1 MPPNAPLVAPILL
14 PNGSIHFAAIKPNGT
29 AQDAINVLLETPE
42 VKEDVLGDLASSYVD
57 EGGWGLQKV
66 IKHDVGKAWEDNEL
80 KALDFS
86 ILPATTVLAPLL
98 KAASPTTPSL
108 HRHFSAFPLTSHL
121 HTPTLRLVATQPS
134 FTLQL
139 SFLRVPEI
147 PDEYSLPVY
156 ITRAQLADDIQQIV
170 VDTLGLTKAIA
181 GTTVPYSIEE
191 VVIGKNGQEVASP
204 VPGSASISPRLTLRP
219 QRTFRFV
226 VPEDWYRRSRHRS
239 MTPSL
244 ASVDDH
250 DKPAN
255 GLDDGSDDDEGDGT
269 AKAAGRG
276 GNATPTASVL
286 HTPAQSP
293 NKGSRLSSIFDTWR
307 GSASPSSP
315 RPETPDRRIS
325 VSDPVPLMASL
336 NEVVTRLETEE
347 SKEDEEWMAEFDR
360 MVEDLGLKGPK
371 KDQMYALPS
380 DRKKYLVTQNRLA
393 RSASTTTLDQ
403 TSSRMSQ
410 QPASY
415 SGATGST
422 LIPKLVPQLTGD
434 VMKRFSLSNIGWG
447 STSTSIPS
455 APSPPTSKLAP
466 VGEDRGV
473 HNKLPSEVEDHEES
487 IEAQPLV
494 PQSTGGLWSS
504 WWAGSS
510 AAAATGQS
518 SATGAKPKTCAW
530 YVENLRPGVLSGTKL
545 AKHLISLRVHLST
558 AKLAWIGKFVKEEK
572 GMDVLGQVLEELVG
586 KGSKKKKL
594 SETDNTIL
602 VEVVK
607 CFRVLLNT
615 EPGFDRV
622 LATPEVIT
630 HITFA
635 LHASVPKVRALA
647 AELLAAVC
655 VLSLTADGSGG
666 GLGNRLVL
674 AAFSDYRVV
683 FDESFR
689 FQELVDGLKL
699 PEADEGYSSDA
710 SADEGDDGIWE
721 TRAAYMALVNAL
733 TNCPEALE
741 DRIMLR
747 EELGRRG
754 LNEAIV
760 ALRYVHPPEKLQT
773 QIDVYTEEKFEDE
786 EDMRE
791 RTRLTMQQMTEER
804 DAENDPELR
813 SALEDLLK
821 SAKRDDELNPLLVGI
836 IRSCCTVLELDVTR
850 QFKVDLVFVLE
861 RFAAELNYLRD
872 FRPESWVAFLDRFS
886 TSIQSVV
893 SVTKTTAV
901 LNGTGA
907 LEEEM
912 EALREK
918 VDKLVEE
925 RESLQSDLRSHVAEI
940 TTLRSLQASGP
951 GATTGSAIRS
961 ENFHGVVQRLVQ
973 KEKQVIQ
980 LQAEMEKLKQQ
991 NPAEGR
997 DLDDKAKRERD
1008 KQKISNLNEEIVKLK
1023 SKLNDAEAA
1032 LSIRNKE
1039 LVYLKRALESV
1050 YSRFHSSAEPEKR
1063 NSEVDAQQ
1071 IAAQAIQSLTTKDEE
1086 IKALKVDIEG
1096 LKLELAALKEV
1107 QSKYSDEKA
1116 FKARVAPPP
1125 PPPRTRSTADST
1137 DAQGPST
1144 APAPSPGPPPPP
1156 PPPPPPT
1163 GAMSALASIGG
1174 IQPMRPPPP
1183 PPPPPSELSDTSP
1196 KEIGD
1201 NSA

>member
-42 VKEDVLGDLASSYVD
+42 VREDVLGDLASSYVD

-66 IKHDVGKAWEDNEL
+66 IKHDVGKAWEEDEL

-86 ILPATTVLAPLL
+86 ILPGTTVLAPLL
-98 KAASPTTPSL
+98 KAAAPTTPSL

-121 HTPTLRLVATQPS
+121 HTPTLRLVATHPAL
-134 FTLQL
+134 TLQL

-147 PDEYSLPVY
+147 PDEYSFPVY
-156 ITRAQLADDIQQIV
+156 ITRAQVADDIQQVV

-181 GTTVPYSIEE
+181 GTTVPYSIDE

-204 VPGSASISPRLTLRP
+204 VPGSAVISPRLTLRP

-244 ASVDDH
+244 ASVDDD
-250 DKPAN
+250 DKPTN

-276 GNATPTASVL
+276 GNATPTAS
-286 HTPAQSP
+286 
-293 NKGSRLSSIFDTWR
+293 
-307 GSASPSSP
+307 
-315 RPETPDRRIS
+315 
-325 VSDPVPLMASL
+325 
-336 NEVVTRLETEE
+336 
-347 SKEDEEWMAEFDR
+347 
-360 MVEDLGLKGPK
+360 
-371 KDQMYALPS
+371 
-380 DRKKYLVTQNRLA
+380 
-393 RSASTTTLDQ
+393 
-403 TSSRMSQ
+403 
-410 QPASY
+410 
-415 SGATGST
+415 
-422 LIPKLVPQLTGD
+422 
-434 VMKRFSLSNIGWG
+434 
-447 STSTSIPS
+447 
-455 APSPPTSKLAP
+455 
-466 VGEDRGV
+466 
-473 HNKLPSEVEDHEES
+473 
-487 IEAQPLV
+487 
-494 PQSTGGLWSS
+494 
-504 WWAGSS
+504 
-510 AAAATGQS
+510 
-518 SATGAKPKTCAW
+518 TCAW
-530 YVENLRPGVLSGTKL
+530 YVENLRPGILSGTKL

-558 AKLAWIGKFVKEEK
+558 AKLAWIGKFVKEAK

-635 LHASVPKVRALA
+635 LHTSVPKVRALA

-655 VLSLTADGSGG
+655 VLSLTADGAGG

-683 FDESFR
+683 FEESFR

-821 SAKRDDELNPLLVGI
+821 SAKQDDELNPLLVGI

-1050 YSRFHSSAEPEKR
+1050 YSRFHSNAEPEKR

-1086 IKALKVDIEG
+1086 IKALKVDIES
-1096 LKLELAALKEV
+1096 LKLELTALKEV

-1125 PPPRTRSTADST
+1125 PPPRSRSTADST
-1137 DAQGPST
+1137 ETQSSST
-1144 APAPSPGPPPPP
+1144 APTPAPGPPPPP

-1163 GAMSALASIGG
+1163 GAVSALASIGG

-1196 KEIGD
+1196 REIGES
-1201 NSA
+1201 SAGSPPPPPPPPPIPPPPSIAVTPSFGAPPPPPPPPPPGISAPPPPPPPPGNFGPPPPPPPPGLLPGSTPRPLRIVQPSKRLKPFFWNKLGAPTVASTVWAELDGGYAAIDMKDLEEAFSLTTSKPSSQPTSPTQTKKQAVSSLLDITRAQNI

>member
-14 PNGSIHFAAIKPNGT
+14 PNGSIHFAAIKSNGT

-42 VKEDVLGDLASSYVD
+42 VKEEVLGDLASSYVD

-66 IKHDVGKAWEDNEL
+66 IKHDVGKAWEDEEL
-80 KALDFS
+80 KALDF
-86 ILPATTVLAPLL
+86 IATYPAFA
-98 KAASPTTPSL
+98 
-108 HRHFSAFPLTSHL
+108 
-121 HTPTLRLVATQPS
+121 
-134 FTLQL
+134 LQL

-147 PDEYSLPVY
+147 PDEYSFPVY
-156 ITRAQLADDIQQIV
+156 ITRAQVADDIQQAV
-170 VDTLGLTKAIA
+170 TETLGLTKVIA
-181 GTTVPYSIEE
+181 GTNVPYSIEE
-191 VVIGKNGQEVASP
+191 VVSGKNGQEVASS
-204 VPGSASISPRLTLRP
+204 VPGSTVISPRLTIRP

-244 ASVDDH
+244 ASMDDN
-250 DKPAN
+250 DQPTN
-255 GLDDGSDDDEGDGT
+255 GLGDGSDDDEGDGT

-276 GNATPTASVL
+276 ANVTPTASVL
-286 HTPAQSP
+286 HTPTQSP

-307 GSASPSSP
+307 GSASPSPP
-315 RPETPDRRIS
+315 RTETPDRRLS
-325 VSDPVPLMASL
+325 VSDPVPLMESVGQ
-336 NEVVTRLETEE
+336 VVARLETEE
-347 SKEDEEWMAEFDR
+347 GKEDEEWMSEFDR
-360 MVEDLGLKGPK
+360 MVEDLGLKGPQK
-371 KDQMYALPS
+371 AQMYALPP

-410 QPASY
+410 QPASF
-415 SGATGST
+415 SAATGST

-447 STSTSIPS
+447 SASAPAPA
-455 APSPPTSKLAP
+455 APSPPTSRRTSVEEP
-466 VGEDRGV
+466 GI
-473 HNKLPSEVEDHEES
+473 HSKLPSQAEDSEEVSD
-487 IEAQPLV
+487 AQPLV
-494 PQSTGGLWSS
+494 PQPTGGLWSS

-510 AAAATGQS
+510 AAAATGPS
-518 SATGAKPKTCAW
+518 SSESGAKTKPKTCAW

-586 KGSKKKKL
+586 KGGKKKKL

-602 VEVVK
+602 VEV
-607 CFRVLLNT
+607 
-615 EPGFDRV
+615 
-622 LATPEVIT
+622 
-630 HITFA
+630 
-635 LHASVPKVRALA
+635 
-647 AELLAAVC
+647 
-655 VLSLTADGSGG
+655 
-666 GLGNRLVL
+666 
-674 AAFSDYRVV
+674 
-683 FDESFR
+683 
-689 FQELVDGLKL
+689 
-699 PEADEGYSSDA
+699 
-710 SADEGDDGIWE
+710 
-721 TRAAYMALVNAL
+721 
-733 TNCPEALE
+733 
-741 DRIMLR
+741 
-747 EELGRRG
+747 
-754 LNEAIV
+754 
-760 ALRYVHPPEKLQT
+760 ALRYTHPPEKLQT

-821 SAKRDDELNPLLVGI
+821 SAKQDDELNPLLVGI
-836 IRSCCTVLELDVTR
+836 LRSCCTVLELDVTR

-861 RFAAELNYLRD
+861 RFATELSYLRD
-872 FRPESWVAFLDRFS
+872 FRPESWVAFLDRFGA
-886 TSIQSVV
+886 SIQSVV
-893 SVTKTTAV
+893 SVTKSTAV
-901 LNGTGA
+901 SNGTSA

-940 TTLRSLQASGP
+940 NTLRSLQTSGP
-951 GATTGSAIRS
+951 GATTSAIRS

-1023 SKLNDAEAA
+1023 SKLNDAESA

-1050 YSRFHSSAEPEKR
+1050 YSRFHTNTEPEKR

-1086 IKALKVDIEG
+1086 IKALKVDIES
-1096 LKLELAALKEV
+1096 LKSELAALKEV
-1107 QSKYSDEKA
+1107 QSKYPDEKA

-1137 DAQGPST
+1137 DTQS
-1144 APAPSPGPPPPP
+1144 APAVNISPPVPPPPP
-1156 PPPPPPT
+1156 PPPPPP
-1163 GAMSALASIGG
+1163 GALSALASIDG

-1183 PPPPPSELSDTSP
+1183 PPPPPPPSELLDTSS

-1201 NSA
+1201 SSAGSPPPPPPPPPPPIPPPPSIALTPAPGVPPPPPPPPPPGISAPPPPPPPPGNFGPPPPPPPLGPRSSISLAGPNLRPLRIVQPSKRLKPFFWNKLNAPSVASTVWAELGQESTAIDMKDLEEAFSLITSKPSSQPTSPTQTKKQAVSSLLDITRAQNIGIMLSRIKMSFPDIRRALLEIDDRQLS